1 MLMLAL
7 SVGRCARPAC
17 HHWSVGAPVSAVSVA
32 TPVFSQN
39 MPEDVSILAPTFRS
53 MVSTYYQQQLTES
66 NASTT
71 TAGVKRRLF
80 SSTKMVFNRSSSS
93 SSLVAF
99 DRNLKRLQR
108 DGAARAQRKWREMA
122 ATSGTADRHRQQT
135 DLVSYDYFRE
145 EISAR
150 LVDRLDDIRR
160 NGGFPLALDIGS
172 GPGYIHRAI
181 CADDAF
187 DGPGGIGGVRKLVQL
202 DSSKEMLNRD
212 VDSAVTNNNA
222 DSFEGSDRCSTY
234 RLNFDEESKLP
245 FPDGTF
251 DLVLSSASMHWV
263 NNLPGLLAE
272 AKRVLKSDGC
282 LIFAMVGGSTLSEL
296 RSSLVL
302 AEMERDGGVSTHVG
316 PFVDFADV
324 GTLLTSAGF
333 TLPTVDIDTIKLAYP
348 NAMVLMEHLQRM
360 GEGNACASRRMDR
373 ISADAFLS
381 AACVYDEMYKLE
393 VDGGVYDDRSIEASV
408 QIIFAIGWTPD
419 ESQQKPLERG
429 SATRK
434 IGEDV
439 VVEKTPP
446 DSS

>member
-1 MLMLAL
+1 MLS
-7 SVGRCARPAC
+7 SVCTSRATCQHWLRPAAAAASDTSMLSHGVIADASMPILVVPTRCTSNRRRTTC
-17 HHWSVGAPVSAVSVA
+17 HK
-32 TPVFSQN
+32 Q
-39 MPEDVSILAPTFRS
+39 SIA
-53 MVSTYYQQQLTES
+53 S
-66 NASTT
+66 NSYTTKRFMSTT
-71 TAGVKRRLF
+71 DDNNNK
-80 SSTKMVFNRSSSS
+80 SSSS
-93 SSLVAF
+93 MLAF

-108 DGAARAQRKWREMA
+108 DGAALAQRKWRESVA
-122 ATSGTADRHRQQT
+122 AAAAGADHQQA
-135 DLVSYDYFRE
+135 DSVSYDYFRE
-145 EISAR
+145 EIASR

-160 NGGFPLALDIGS
+160 DGGFPLALDIGS

-202 DSSKEMLNRD
+202 DSSNEMLNRD
-212 VDSAVTNNNA
+212 VGSGNA
-222 DSFEGSDRCSTY
+222 NGDDADDFDGSDRCSTY
-234 RLNFDEESKLP
+234 RLNADEESKLP

-251 DLVLSSASMHWV
+251 DLVLSSASIHWV

-272 AKRVLKSDGC
+272 AKRVLKPDGC
-282 LIFAMVGGSTLSEL
+282 LMFAMVGGSTLSEL

-324 GTLLTSAGF
+324 GTLLTAAGF
-333 TLPTVDIDTIKLAYP
+333 TLPTVDIDTIKLGYP

-360 GEGNACASRRMDR
+360 GEGNACASRRTDR
-373 ISADAFLS
+373 ISADMFLS
-381 AACVYDEMYKLE
+381 AACVYDEMFKLE
-393 VDGGVYDDRSIEASV
+393 IDDGVHDDESIEASI
-408 QIIFAIGWTPD
+408 QIIYAIGWTPD

-439 VVEKTPP
+439 VVDKTAPGG
-446 DSS
+446 SSA